1 MNIATNAERCMQNLI
16 FTVDYTR
23 ADWVKR
29 FAYRAMLCRNELD
42 TESAM
47 LLADRQFDGLRGNN
61 PEAAAEHFVGR
72 TFQPP
77 ALQHKPY
84 RDTSNVARRL
94 AEVSAAQVSKIR
106 VNATAVE

>member
-1 MNIATNAERCMQNLI
+1 MQNPI

-42 TESAM
+42 TEAAM

-61 PEAAAEHFVGR
+61 PEAAAERCVGG
-72 TFQPP
+72 TFQPS
-77 ALQHKPY
+77 AHQRRPY
-84 RDTSNVARRL
+84 RDAPNAVRRS
-94 AEVSAAQVSKIR
+94 AEVPPAAQVSKIR
-106 VNATAVE
+106 ANAAAVE

>member
-1 MNIATNAERCMQNLI
+1 MQNLI